1 LHEKYNDNVSD
12 QPDEPWN
19 NTDGFSA
26 RTNGRFYIGYSGGSN
41 NTWTQQTIVI
51 ASFGIPTNV
60 TVTDT
65 NSKNISF
72 DTSADDYGVF
82 KVTKGDFGEFYAR
95 FDIHGNSTPGT
106 FSVTAE
112 APYDPEYKPTTK
124 TFELVSTS

>member
-26 RTNGRFYIGYSGGSN
+26 RTNGRFYIRYSGRSN
-41 NTWTQQTIVI
+41 NTWTRTNHSNRFIRYT
-51 ASFGIPTNV
+51 TNV

-95 FDIHGNSTPGT
+95 FDIPGNSTPGT

-124 TFELVSTS
+124 TFEVVSTS

>member
-1 LHEKYNDNVSD
+1 MKNIMIMLVINLMSLGIIPMVLAQEQMGDFTLGIVEDPIIRGHE
-12 QPDEPWN
+12 
-19 NTDGFSA
+19 
-26 RTNGRFYIGYSGGSN
+26 
-41 NTWTQQTIVI
+41 QTIVI
-51 ASFGIPTNV
+51 ASFGILPTNV

-95 FDIHGNSTPGT
+95 FDIPGNSTPGT

-124 TFELVSTS
+124 TFEVVSTS

>member
-1 LHEKYNDNVSD
+1 MLVINLMSLGIIPMVLAQEQMGDFTLGIVEDPIIRGHE
-12 QPDEPWN
+12 
-19 NTDGFSA
+19 
-26 RTNGRFYIGYSGGSN
+26 
-41 NTWTQQTIVI
+41 QTIVI
-51 ASFGIPTNV
+51 GSFGILHTNV

-124 TFELVSTS
+124 TFEVVSTS

>member
-1 LHEKYNDNVSD
+1 MKNIMIMLVINLMSLVIIPMVLAQEQMGDFTLGIVEDPIIRGHE
-12 QPDEPWN
+12 
-19 NTDGFSA
+19 
-26 RTNGRFYIGYSGGSN
+26 
-41 NTWTQQTIVI
+41 QTIVI

-82 KVTKGDFGEFYAR
+82 KVTKGDVGEFYAS
-95 FDIHGNSTPGT
+95 FDIPGNSTPGT

-124 TFELVSTS
+124 TFEVVSTS